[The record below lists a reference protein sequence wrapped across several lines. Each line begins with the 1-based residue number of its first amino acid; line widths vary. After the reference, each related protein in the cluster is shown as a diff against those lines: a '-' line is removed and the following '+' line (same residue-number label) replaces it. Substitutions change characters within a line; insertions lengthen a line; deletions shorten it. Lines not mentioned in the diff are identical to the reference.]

1 MKGSTMNVRSF
12 DMKINDYQLRLA
24 DLTSDPILKQFF
36 QRGEGFDPLAS
47 VTLPAPLPVAPAGVA
62 RMLEDA

>member
-1 MKGSTMNVRSF
+1 MNIRLS
-12 DMKINDYQLRLA
+12 DNNINGQELTLA
-24 DLTSDPILKQFF
+24 DLTNDPILKQFF